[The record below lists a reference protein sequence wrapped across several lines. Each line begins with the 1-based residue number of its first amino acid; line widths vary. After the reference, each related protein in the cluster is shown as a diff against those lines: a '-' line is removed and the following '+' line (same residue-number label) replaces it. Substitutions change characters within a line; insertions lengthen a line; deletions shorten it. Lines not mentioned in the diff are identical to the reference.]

1 MEFVDDAAALASLEA
16 ALADNA
22 YYVKYREKL
31 SALKASDPATYRR
44 RLELMAKQAADAAR
58 PPAARPPPPRLDSG
72 VDVAKLAQLD
82 AAGVRALWRARFEH
96 APGCVA
102 AAVDGATWRAI
113 AAEAAASPVFLYP
126 VPRDDA
132 WALVVGEWR
141 GAGTLQL
148 TPLDVYQRRG
158 AADAPV
164 AAVLQHYT
172 ELLDSHGL
180 ALMLG
185 GAPRGATGLDVREL
199 QLVAQLV
206 PHFHTTPGGV
216 ALLRR
221 FNEGAA
227 AAGSGEIHLE
237 IIAAVQ
243 ALAAPAAK
251 PASAP
256 APAAAPAPAPA

>member
-1 MEFVDDAAALASLEA
+1 MAMTPPASPS
-16 ALADNA
+16 
-22 YYVKYREKL
+22 R
-31 SALKASDPATYRR
+31 PGRG
-44 RLELMAKQAADAAR
+44 
-58 PPAARPPPPRLDSG
+58 PPAAADDDDDDDEQHSPEWHLWPPTTRRLPP
-72 VDVAKLAQLD
+72 ALAL
-82 AAGVRALWRARFEH
+82 ALALYALHAR
-96 APGCVA
+96 
-102 AAVDGATWRAI
+102 T
-113 AAEAAASPVFLYP
+113 S
-126 VPRDDA
+126 
-132 WALVVGEWR
+132 
-141 GAGTLQL
+141 
-148 TPLDVYQRRG
+148 QRT
-158 AADAPV
+158 DAPV

-185 GAPRGATGLDVREL
+185 GAPRGAAGLDVREL

-256 APAAAPAPAPA
+256 APAPAPAPA